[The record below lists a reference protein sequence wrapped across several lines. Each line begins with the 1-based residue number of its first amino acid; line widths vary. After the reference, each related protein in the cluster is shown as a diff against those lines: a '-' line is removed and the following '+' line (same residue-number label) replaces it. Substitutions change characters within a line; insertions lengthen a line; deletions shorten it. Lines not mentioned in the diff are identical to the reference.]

1 MANQSGIKSDQ
12 LRVMENKLQQLQA
25 REQEVEAQAIE
36 NAKVRY
42 ERDTLKLEHTHEIWL
57 LTKEIE
63 NLKDKNRLQAKS
75 HRGDTLS
82 TSLS

>member
-1 MANQSGIKSDQ
+1 
-12 LRVMENKLQQLQA
+12 VENKFQQMQA
-25 REQEVEAQAIE
+25 GEQEVEAQAAE

-42 ERDTLKLEHTHEIWL
+42 QLDTLKLEHTREVWL

-82 TSLS
+82 TVWLV